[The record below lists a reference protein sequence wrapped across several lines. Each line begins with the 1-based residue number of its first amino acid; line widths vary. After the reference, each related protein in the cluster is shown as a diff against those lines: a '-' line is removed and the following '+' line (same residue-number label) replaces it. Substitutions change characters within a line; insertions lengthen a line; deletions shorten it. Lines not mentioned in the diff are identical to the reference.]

1 MTTYRPKIKAVEA
14 IQFDQADVV
23 AARMFVDSASLF
35 ASADGRWVLEMPGNT
50 SDLDHGDWIVR
61 YPSGELRIYMASEF
75 LQFFEPVPVEGG
87 AAS

>member
-23 AARMFVDSASLF
+23 TARMFVGTASFF
-35 ASADGRWVLEMPGNT
+35 ASAVGGWVLETSGNT

-61 YPSGELRIYMASEF
+61 YPTGELRIYLAAEF
-75 LQFFEPVPVEGG
+75 LQFFEPIPVEGG